1 MKKTIKSLLKIEAGD
16 IGIMM
21 AIVSGVMIAG
31 GVIDYFLYS
40 GSTSETVVEV
50 GIIMAIASYVLYE
63 LTFEGIG
70 LGQIFNN
77 SLAMGV
83 TRKRLFPS
91 YVILCIMKNTIG
103 LLIIIV
109 LGAAERFYCRRAF
122 PDNVKEDVY
131 MILFTGRGLFIT
143 ISLMFLVSII
153 AVFVGALILRFGK
166 KAFWPLWAVWM
177 MAYLLPGKLGKMI
190 DPDGEISNMLGKNVR
205 MFLNADV
212 FVPVWSIIFLALCGV
227 FYLITYKVI
236 IKKQSVTF

>member
-21 AIVSGVMIAG
+21 VIVSVVMIAG

-40 GSTSETVVEV
+40 GNTSETVVEI

-63 LTFEGIG
+63 LIFEGIG

-91 YVILCIMKNTIG
+91 YVILCIMKNTLG

-109 LGAAERFYCRRAF
+109 LGAAERLYCRRAF

>member
-1 MKKTIKSLLKIEAGD
+1 MIKTIKSLLKIVAGD

-21 AIVSGVMIAG
+21 VIVSVVMIAG

-40 GSTSETVVEV
+40 GSTSETVVEL

-63 LTFEGIG
+63 LIFEGIG

-122 PDNVKEDVY
+122 PDNANEDVY
-131 MILFTGRGLFIT
+131 MVLFTGRGLFIT

-177 MAYLLPGKLGKMI
+177 MACLLPGKLGKVI
-190 DPDGEISNMLGKNVR
+190 DPDGEISNMLGKNVH